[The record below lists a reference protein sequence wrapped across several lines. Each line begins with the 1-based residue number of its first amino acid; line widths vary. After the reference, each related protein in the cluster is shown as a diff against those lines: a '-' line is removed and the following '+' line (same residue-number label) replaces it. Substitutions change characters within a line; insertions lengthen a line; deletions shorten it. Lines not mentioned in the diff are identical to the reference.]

1 MGFVEGRRRIDV
13 CSICCAWDKLAA
25 PAARRALEQADRLV
39 ELLPTYFQ
47 TWAPAAAWAGP
58 DFQRHSSAK
67 YLAALA
73 EHVGLQPGDR
83 GGLSEVALAQL
94 QAQEMQ
100 VYTSL
105 LEREKEVD
113 GFGAHFFIRDAQS
126 KAYAADAASTAEGH
140 IWIHWDFEESGG
152 TKVGW
157 RRRGD
162 GDAVL

>member
-1 MGFVEGRRRIDV
+1 MLGFLEGRRRIDV
-13 CSICCAWDKLAA
+13 CSICCAWDKLVA

-113 GFGAHFFIRDAQS
+113 GFGAHFHQGRAIKGVR
-126 KAYAADAASTAEGH
+126 
-140 IWIHWDFEESGG
+140 
-152 TKVGW
+152 
-157 RRRGD
+157 RRRGVH
-162 GDAVL
+162 G